1 MSEPTQPGH
10 KPAPKKLALAG
21 RRAAVA
27 PAGEL
32 VREEP
37 GPAGLPLLLTPAVA
51 GVDPLAWAEAHRAEI
66 EERLLRHGALLFRG
80 FGLSG
85 IEGLQ
90 AFVRAVCGDLLEYR
104 ERSSPR
110 SELADRVYTSTDYPA
125 EQPIFPHNEHSYAR
139 RFPLKLFFS
148 CITPAESGGETP
160 IGDTRRIYRRIDPDV
175 RRRFEERGWMYVR
188 NFHPGFGLSWQTV
201 FQTDERVRV
210 EAYCRAAGIEWEW
223 RPGDRLRTRQ
233 VRPATARHPRT
244 GETVWFNHATFFH
257 VSTLPAAIREP
268 LRRDF
273 GEEDLPNNTWYGDG
287 SPIEPDVA
295 EHLRQAYL
303 QEMVELPWQP
313 GDVLLI
319 DNMLTA
325 HARNPF
331 TGPRKVVVAMAD
343 PHTRDDV

>member
-1 MSEPTQPGH
+1 MSEAT
-10 KPAPKKLALAG
+10 KPAPKKLALSG
-21 RRAAVA
+21 RRAAV
-27 PAGEL
+27 PSAGEL

-37 GPAGLPLLLTPAVA
+37 GPAGLPLILTPAVA
-51 GVDPLAWAEAHRAEI
+51 GVEPLAWAAANRAGL

-80 FGLSG
+80 FGAAG

-110 SELADRVYTSTDYPA
+110 SAVADRVYTSTDYPP

-148 CITPAESGGETP
+148 CLTPPASGGETP
-160 IGDTRRIYRRIDPDV
+160 IGDTRRIFARIDPEV
-175 RRRFEERGWMYVR
+175 RRRFAEKGWMYVR

-201 FQTDERVRV
+201 FQTEDRGRV
-210 EAYCRAAGIEWEW
+210 EEYCRDAGIEWEW
-223 RPGDRLRTRQ
+223 RSGDRLRTRQ

-268 LRRDF
+268 LLRDF
-273 GEEDLPNNTWYGDG
+273 DEEDLPNQTWYGDG
-287 SPIEPDVA
+287 SPIAPETA
-295 EHLRQAYL
+295 EHLRQAYRS
-303 QEMVELPWQP
+303 EMVALPWQE

>member
-1 MSEPTQPGH
+1 MSEPT

-37 GPAGLPLLLTPAVA
+37 GPAGLPLILTPSVA
-51 GVDPLAWAEAHRAEI
+51 GVDLLAWAEANRAGI
-66 EERLLRHGALLFRG
+66 EEKLLRHGALLFRS
-80 FGLSG
+80 FGLQG
-85 IEGLQ
+85 TEGLQ

-110 SELADRVYTSTDYPA
+110 SEVADRVYTSTDYPA

-148 CITPAESGGETP
+148 CITPPETGGETP
-160 IGDTRRIYRRIDPDV
+160 IGDTRRIFQRIDPDI
-175 RRRFEERGWMYVR
+175 RKRFEERGWMYVR
-188 NFHPGFGLSWQTV
+188 NFHPGFGLAWQTV
-201 FQTDERVRV
+201 FQTDDRTRV
-210 EAYCRAAGIEWEW
+210 EAYCREAGIEHEW
-223 RPGDRLRTRQ
+223 RSGDRLRTRQ

-268 LRRDF
+268 LLRDF

-287 SPIEPDVA
+287 SPIEPEVA
-295 EHLRQAYL
+295 EHLRQAYF
-303 QEMVELPWQP
+303 QEMVALPWQE

>member
-1 MSEPTQPGH
+1 MSEPTEPGP

-21 RRAAVA
+21 RRAAMV

-37 GPAGLPLLLTPAVA
+37 GPMGLPLILTPAVA
-51 GVDPLAWAEAHRAEI
+51 GVDPLAWAEAHRTGI
-66 EERLLRHGALLFRG
+66 EEKLLRHGALLFRG
-80 FGLSG
+80 FGLSS

-148 CITPAESGGETP
+148 CITPPESGGETP
-160 IGDTRRIYRRIDPDV
+160 IGDTRRILQRIDPDI

-188 NFHPGFGLSWQTV
+188 NFHPGFGLAWQTV
-201 FQTDERVRV
+201 FQTDDRARV
-210 EAYCRAAGIEWEW
+210 EEYCREAGIDWEW
-223 RPGDRLRTRQ
+223 RSGDRLRTRQ

-257 VSTLPAAIREP
+257 ISTLPAAIREP
-268 LRRDF
+268 LLRDF
-273 GEEDLPNNTWYGDG
+273 DEEDLPNNTWYGDG
-287 SPIEPDVA
+287 SPIEPEVA
-295 EHLRQAYL
+295 AHLRQAYL
-303 QEMVELPWQP
+303 SEMVALPWQQ
-313 GDVLLI
+313 DDILLI
-319 DNMLTA
+319 DNMLSA

-343 PHTRDDV
+343 PHTCDDV

>member
-1 MSEPTQPGH
+1 VTD

-32 VREEP
+32 VREESH
-37 GPAGLPLLLTPAVA
+37 PAGLPLLLTPAVA
-51 GVDPLAWAEAHRAEI
+51 GVDPLAWAEANRVGL
-66 EERLLRHGALLFRG
+66 EEKLQRHGALLFRG
-80 FGLSG
+80 FGVSG
-85 IEGLQ
+85 TEGLQ

-110 SELADRVYTSTDYPA
+110 HEVADRVYTSTDYPA

-148 CITPAESGGETP
+148 CIVPSETGGETP
-160 IGDTRRIYRRIDPDV
+160 IGDTRRIFRRIDPEV
-175 RRRFEERGWMYVR
+175 RRRFEEKGWMYVR

-201 FQTDERVRV
+201 FQTDDRARV
-210 EAYCRAAGIEWEW
+210 EDYCREAGIDWEW
-223 RPGDRLRTRQ
+223 RSGDRLRTRQ

-257 VSTLPAAIREP
+257 ISTLPAAIREP
-268 LRRDF
+268 LLRDF
-273 GEEDLPNNTWYGDG
+273 EVDDLPNNTWYGDG
-287 SPIEPDVA
+287 APIEPEVA
-295 EHLRQAYL
+295 GHLRQAYM
-303 QEMVELPWQP
+303 QEMVELPWQE